1 MVVLDSKDRQLL
13 YELDCNARAPLARIA
28 KKIKVSKEVARYRL
42 KAIEKTGAIMT
53 YFAIIDISK
62 LGYAIQ
68 KAFIKL
74 KNASE
79 KDEAKL
85 IGWLVGNE
93 NVLWVVSCD
102 GQFDLAFGMRALTVE
117 NYMNQLAE
125 LDNKFGHL
133 FLERQIAP
141 IVRGRYFHR
150 DYLIGGHW
158 APGREYAFGSVPNP
172 ASLDEHDWGI
182 LEALGKNGRT
192 PITEIA
198 NTLKLSPDVVSK
210 RLKKIERMGVIKNYI
225 LVLNNAALNQ
235 IHYKVL
241 MRLKS
246 ITDDRY
252 NALLSFCEQDPNTF
266 YAVRTFGPWEFEID
280 LEVSDV
286 QSFRKIMRELK
297 GKFSDIISDYSYIS
311 IYKIHKYN
319 FCPSKPK

>member
-1 MVVLDSKDRQLL
+1 
-13 YELDCNARAPLARIA
+13 
-28 KKIKVSKEVARYRL
+28 
-42 KAIEKTGAIMT
+42 MT
-53 YFAIIDISK
+53 YFAIIDVSK
-62 LGYAIQ
+62 LGYSIQ

-85 IGWLVGNE
+85 IQWLLKNE
-93 NVLWVVSCD
+93 NVLWVVSSD
-102 GQFDLAFGMRALTVE
+102 GQFDLAFGMRALTIE
-117 NYMNQLAE
+117 HYMNQLAE
-125 LDNKFGHL
+125 LDNTFGHL

-150 DYLIGGHW
+150 DYLIGEHGKIG
-158 APGREYAFGSVPNP
+158 PEYAFGSVPKP
-172 ASLDEHDWGI
+172 VKLDEYDWGI
-182 LEALGKNGRT
+182 LEELGKDGRVS
-192 PITEIA
+192 ITEVA
-198 NTLKLSPDVVSK
+198 NALKLSPDVVSN

-225 LVLNNAALNQ
+225 LVLNNSVLNQ

-252 NALLSFCEQDPNTF
+252 TTLLHFCEQHPNVF
-266 YAVRTFGPWEFEID
+266 YAVRTFGIWEFEID
-280 LEVSDV
+280 LEVPDV

-297 GKFSDIISDYSYIS
+297 EKFSDIISDYSYIT

-319 FCPSKPK
+319 FCPSKPE